1 GYASHKSLFASCA
14 SLAGVSFQAHYM
26 QLSATQIE
34 FRIQYDTIKGPCM
47 KAPQATIKF
56 RWGPEDEN
64 ATVRRPCN
72 EDPDPIVGFR
82 RQCVNGPE
90 HAIVESARL
99 RMEHGYMLESANVSR
114 AFRCPN
120 PNACFGGEVTPDS
133 FSMCSPGYEGRG
145 CAQCSSS
152 HGPADDS
159 AHLCMKCA
167 TQRRDQL
174 FQMAQFILQDVLVF
188 LVSASGVTKATGN
201 TKESSVFTN
210 QFMSFVAVA
219 SPVLHT
225 VRQSRTFLHTTAELS
240 AWLLE
245 GASVLDLGNADSTD
259 GGICTSCLLGYMG
272 LPVTSITRISLLL
285 LTPVCSVVALAL
297 IQNIRLAMVVGVNC
311 FLPKICMCFGRYL
324 VCYRMEP
331 ADSGGEL
338 FCEHAKAGLSPTALW
353 AIVAAL
359 AFAGP
364 ALWMRLINDKSNIDT
379 GYYLYLTSAYKDEFK
394 WWEVTRLVRKTLLA
408 IVCAVFPLTLHPV
421 TEIFCISLILI
432 VATVLE
438 MQAKPYK
445 KANWNRSEKCLLITS
460 MFTVNFAIYQL
471 ALDFKGGEFLD
482 RCLMLAIISLALV
495 PAYIQLSLILRE
507 LVRER
512 FGREDR
518 LRSRPDA
525 SDTDE

>member
-259 GGICTSCLLGYMG
+259 GGICTSCLLG
-272 LPVTSITRISLLL
+272 
-285 LTPVCSVVALAL
+285 
-297 IQNIRLAMVVGVNC
+297 
-311 FLPKICMCFGRYL
+311 FGRYL